1 MLKLCQ
7 KLYEYGVDMEV
18 ECYPE
23 MLAIRFGKDEFSEDV
38 MKIRGSYLME
48 DKNMDI
54 LEDMLLVML
63 EEFVKKYC

>member
-38 MKIRGSYLME
+38 MKIRGSYLE
-48 DKNMDI
+48 GGKMDI

-63 EEFVKKYC
+63 EEFVKKYN